1 MEVSGH
7 VPGSVILDTLNPFR
21 AYVFMHVYIHI
32 YIYTYI
38 YIYRERVYHRY
49 IMMEAHVVDE
59 KFRRAPLEM
68 KSEFD
73 FPHMTFVKLEHGE
86 ALRRDGELVWRST
99 ITNQEINITGMLA
112 TLNHSNK
119 SSGLAFK
126 LVPVR
131 IQRSWQW
138 RYEITGCVG
147 LSRHFAT
154 ETMRCEQWPRG

>member
-59 KFRRAPLEM
+59 KFSASTSRNEERVR
-68 KSEFD
+68 
-73 FPHMTFVKLEHGE
+73 FPAYDLRE
-86 ALRRDGELVWRST
+86 A
-99 ITNQEINITGMLA
+99 
-112 TLNHSNK
+112 
-119 SSGLAFK
+119 
-126 LVPVR
+126 
-131 IQRSWQW
+131 
-138 RYEITGCVG
+138 
-147 LSRHFAT
+147 
-154 ETMRCEQWPRG
+154 